1 MSAVVDAL
9 LKASGGSPLLSL
21 DQLAEVLHRSPDGLR
36 LSLATDSDI
45 SRMFSPH
52 RRKIGRRVYFDVAGV
67 ANVID
72 SAAA

>member
-1 MSAVVDAL
+1 MSKIEEAL
-9 LKASGGSPLLSL
+9 YRTTGGSPLLSL

-36 LSLATDSDI
+36 LSLATDSDV

-52 RRKIGRRVYFDVAGV
+52 RRKIGRRIYFDVAGV

-72 SAAA
+72 GAAA